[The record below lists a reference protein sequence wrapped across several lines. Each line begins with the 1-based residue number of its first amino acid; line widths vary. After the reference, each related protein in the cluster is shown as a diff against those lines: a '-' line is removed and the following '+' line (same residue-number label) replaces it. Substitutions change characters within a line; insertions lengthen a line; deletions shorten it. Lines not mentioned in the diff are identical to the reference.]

1 MKKLLVLDLDGTLW
15 GQKDVPQIIL
25 KFEIL
30 QFKDPQFKVEG
41 NLLIDVYGREV
52 RLSEGAKEFLEWVKE
67 RFILSIANWNVEEI
81 IRPILETFGIWE
93 YFLFL
98 KMENH
103 PNKADM
109 IRR

>member
-52 RLSEGAKEFLEWVKE
+52 RLSEGAKEFLE
-67 RFILSIANWNVEEI
+67 
-81 IRPILETFGIWE
+81 
-93 YFLFL
+93 
-98 KMENH
+98 
-103 PNKADM
+103 
-109 IRR
+109 